1 MASRKSE
8 VRDEFRGAEFNDFR
22 LTQRLS
28 TIAEAVSGAPD
39 KSFPKV
45 FGDGAAL
52 EAVYRFFG
60 NEKVTPDRILGPHV
74 RATLERCGTRRV
86 IVAHD
91 TTVVSYRPEGKRE
104 GLGEHHDSQQFR
116 VHASLAVSAEHG
128 REALGV
134 LAATAFVFDG
144 NGGDGSK
151 MRRWFEHADNVERL
165 NGMKAE
171 LVHVMDREADDYRTL
186 VDMCQRGYR
195 FVIRCAKD
203 RMLAV
208 TGREVPGNISEAIQR
223 APVSA
228 TREVPITARKKSDV
242 PAKNRKTHP
251 PRNARLA
258 KLDVSAMT
266 IEIKRPTLQMDQL
279 LPDVCELNVVRVWEP
294 SAPDGEAPIEW
305 LLYTSE
311 PIETDDEMLA
321 VVDAYRAR
329 WRIEELFKALKT
341 GCALEKRQL
350 ESLDS
355 LTNATATLLP
365 IAWRLLHLR
374 AQANE
379 APNAPASTLLDADEI
394 AVLRARAKKAL
405 PPKLTRR
412 DALLAIAAL
421 GGHLKR
427 NGEPGWQ
434 TLGEGLQTLLT
445 LVEGYRLAQPA
456 RRRPKTR
463 AIRNNDQS

>member
-1 MASRKSE
+1 MPGRKSE
-8 VRDEFRGAEFNDFR
+8 IRDEFHGAAFNDFR
-22 LTQRLS
+22 LTRRLS
-28 TIAEAVSGAPD
+28 TIVEAIAEAPD

-45 FGDGAAL
+45 FGDGADL
-52 EAVYRFFG
+52 EAVYRFFS
-60 NEKVTPDRILGPHV
+60 NEKVTPDRILAPHV
-74 RATLERCGTRRV
+74 AATLERCGSRRV

-104 GLGEHHDSQQFR
+104 GLGAHHDSQQFR
-116 VHASLAVSAEHG
+116 VHVSLAVSAEQS

-134 LAATAFVFDG
+134 LAASAFVFEG
-144 NGGDGSK
+144 KGGDGSK
-151 MRRWFEHADNVERL
+151 MRRWFEQADGVERL
-165 NGMKAE
+165 DGMRAE

-186 VDMCQRGYR
+186 VDMCQRGHR
-195 FVIRCAKD
+195 FVVRCAKD

-208 TGREVPGNISEAIQR
+208 TPREVPGNISEAIQR
-223 APVSA
+223 APISA

-242 PAKNRKTHP
+242 PAKNRKTHA

-258 KLDVSAMT
+258 KLEISAMT
-266 IEIKRPTLQMDQL
+266 MEIKRPTLQMDQL
-279 LPDVCELNVVRVWEP
+279 LPDVCDLNVVRVWEA
-294 SAPDGEAPIEW
+294 SAPDGEAPVEW
-305 LLYTSE
+305 LLYTNE
-311 PIETDDEMLA
+311 AIETDDQVLA

-350 ESLDS
+350 ESLET

-374 AQANE
+374 SQTNE

-394 AVLRARAKKAL
+394 AVLRARAKKPL
-405 PPKLTRR
+405 PAKLTRR

-434 TLGEGLQTLLT
+434 TLGEGLQKLLT
-445 LVEGYRLAQPA
+445 LVEGYRLARPA
-456 RRRPKTR
+456 RRKAKAR
-463 AIRNNDQS
+463 AVSNNDQS